1 MQATDNP
8 SPNSK
13 KKSRRV
19 NVRTPEVMSDV
30 QTEVESHY
38 RSRVV
43 ERFRN
48 SENFYTIGNTTVVL
62 AKQFGF
68 CYGVERAIDLAYATR
83 RVFPDRSV
91 YLIGE
96 IIHNPEVN
104 RQLQEMGI
112 QQIDSH
118 PSAPELN
125 QLNPNDI
132 VIVPAFGAEISLMD
146 QIDKMG
152 CQIVDTTCGDVM
164 RVWKRV
170 RNYSKQGFTSL
181 IHGKADHEETRATA
195 SRAYDDFGGHYIVI
209 LTIEDLSLIHI

>member
-1 MQATDNP
+1 MQAADQ
-8 SPNSK
+8 SPPNNK

-43 ERFRN
+43 EKFRSSDN
-48 SENFYTIGNTTVVL
+48 CYTIGNTTVIL

-83 RVFPDRSV
+83 RVFPDRRV

-104 RQLQEMGI
+104 RQIHEMGI
-112 QQIDSH
+112 QQIDSY
-118 PSAPELN
+118 PSKEVLDN
-125 QLNPNDI
+125 
-132 VIVPAFGAEISLMD
+132 
-146 QIDKMG
+146 
-152 CQIVDTTCGDVM
+152 
-164 RVWKRV
+164 
-170 RNYSKQGFTSL
+170 
-181 IHGKADHEETRATA
+181 
-195 SRAYDDFGGHYIVI
+195 
-209 LTIEDLSLIHI
+209 

>member
-1 MQATDNP
+1 
-8 SPNSK
+8 
-13 KKSRRV
+13 
-19 NVRTPEVMSDV
+19 MSDV

-48 SENFYTIGNTTVVL
+48 SDNFYTIGNTTVVL

-83 RVFPDRSV
+83 RVFPDRRV

-118 PSAPELN
+118 PSAAELN
-125 QLNPNDI
+125 KLNPNDI
-132 VIVPAFGAEISLMD
+132 VIVQLLVQKF
-146 QIDKMG
+146 Q
-152 CQIVDTTCGDVM
+152 
-164 RVWKRV
+164 
-170 RNYSKQGFTSL
+170 
-181 IHGKADHEETRATA
+181 
-195 SRAYDDFGGHYIVI
+195 
-209 LTIEDLSLIHI
+209 